1 MVDTEKALEFLALQH
16 PILVFLKDGI
26 VSEVLTPTQ
35 STTDN
40 PYFVIDIDN
49 DLWYEDD
56 AEIFASVAIEDMGY
70 IATDII
76 AFAAA
81 YDFVKPWDISKD

>member
-26 VSEVLTPTQ
+26 VSEVLTPIENIIN
-35 STTDN
+35 N

-56 AEIFASVAIEDMGY
+56 AEIFASIAIEDAGY
-70 IATDII
+70 ITTDII
-76 AFAAA
+76 AFSAA
-81 YDFVKPWDISKD
+81 YDFIKPFDISKD